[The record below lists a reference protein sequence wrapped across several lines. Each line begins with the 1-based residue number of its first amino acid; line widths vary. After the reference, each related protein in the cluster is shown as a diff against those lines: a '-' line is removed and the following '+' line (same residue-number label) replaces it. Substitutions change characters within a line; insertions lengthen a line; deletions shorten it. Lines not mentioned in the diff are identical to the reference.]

1 VAPKVEGK
9 QGKSLGIL
17 LASSPN
23 HEDRFT
29 AIKLAQTALGLGIV
43 VKVFLYDE
51 GVYNCL
57 DNEFISLNQAGVD
70 ITICEQSAKDRNLDI
85 QAPVKR
91 GSLYDLAGIA
101 KQVDRLVSFI

>member
-1 VAPKVEGK
+1 MAAKVEGK
-9 QGKSLGIL
+9 KQKSLGIL

-29 AIKLAQTALGLGIV
+29 ALKLAQTALDLGME
-43 VKVFLYDE
+43 VKIFLFDE

-57 DNEFISLNQAGVD
+57 DNEFISLNQAGAD

-101 KQVDRLVSFI
+101 KQIDRLVSFT